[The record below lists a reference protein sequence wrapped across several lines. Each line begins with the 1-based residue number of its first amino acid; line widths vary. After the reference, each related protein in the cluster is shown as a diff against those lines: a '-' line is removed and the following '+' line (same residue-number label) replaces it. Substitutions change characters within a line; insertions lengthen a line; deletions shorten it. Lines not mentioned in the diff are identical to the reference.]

1 MCQPFVKRL
10 LEQSNDVEKNPGPLP
25 HRLVKPMATNFKKQ
39 QNKNKEPEKN
49 EPVKEQHVQFQ
60 SFEDLRTLVERQNE
74 QIQKQS
80 DEISTILDHYV

>member
-49 EPVKEQHVQFQ
+49 GNTMLKVFGWKWSSVLYPTWKGREADVV
-60 SFEDLRTLVERQNE
+60 
-74 QIQKQS
+74 
-80 DEISTILDHYV
+80 ILNNVVI